1 MKTGLAAAMLITA
14 TACFAQPYPS
24 KPVRVTVPYA
34 AGGFSD
40 ISSRVITEAMSR
52 SLGQPMIVEPRPGGG
67 GRIGAEAIATAAA
80 SAATT
85 SGLSPLTVNF
95 TAAGSSDPDGD
106 PLSYAWDFG
115 DGTTGSGLTTSHL
128 YTTNGTH
135 TYMVITEKSL
145 SYDPV
150 KDFTPIAQI
159 GVYGL
164 LMAVHPS
171 IPARNVAEFIDYA
184 RRNPGKINF
193 ASSGAGS
200 GP

>member
-1 MKTGLAAAMLITA
+1 VKTGLAAAMLITA

-67 GRIGAEAIATAAA
+67 GRIGAEAIARAAA
-80 SAATT
+80 
-85 SGLSPLTVNF
+85 
-95 TAAGSSDPDGD
+95 DGYQ
-106 PLSYAWDFG
+106 L
-115 DGTTGSGLTTSHL
+115 L